1 MLRLENVTKIFNRG
15 LNPEDVKI
23 ALNDIS
29 IDIEDGEFVTIIG
42 SNGSGKSTFLNVING
57 IHLVDKGKILIDN
70 IDVTKMGDYKRS
82 KYIGVVFQDPMQGT
96 SANMSI
102 LENLLIASR
111 RTRASTLSWG
121 FSKEK
126 EKSFAAM
133 LSRFNLGLEDRL
145 NQRMGQL
152 SGGQRQA
159 VTLLMATL
167 ESPKLLLLDEHTA
180 ALDPKTAKTVLEL
193 TDTIVKENQLTTIM
207 ITHNMRDAI
216 KYGNRLLMFN
226 DGKIVYDVK
235 GEEKK
240 KLTIEDLLKKFDA
253 NNAVISD
260 EMLLAK

>member
-70 IDVTKMGDYKRS
+70 IDVTKMRDYKRS

-167 ESPKLLLLDEHTA
+167 ESPKILLLDEHTA

-235 GEEKK
+235 DGEKK

>member
-1 MLRLENVTKIFNRG
+1 M
-15 LNPEDVKI
+15 KI

-70 IDVTKMGDYKRS
+70 IDVTKMRDYKRS

-167 ESPKLLLLDEHTA
+167 ESPKILLLDEHTA

>member
-70 IDVTKMGDYKRS
+70 IDVTKMRDYKRS

-167 ESPKLLLLDEHTA
+167 ESPKILLLDEHTA

>member
-70 IDVTKMGDYKRS
+70 IDVTKMRDYKRS